1 MSRWLNKLQARLR
14 TLLKP
19 APVFVGGGSVADATA
34 QFEAWAA
41 EHAGSVCEIGLAG
54 AWVHVCVVPDEV
66 VDASAGDDDALI
78 DYARLQFEH
87 YFGISGSAWTMA
99 ASRDAR
105 AALVC
110 ALSTELL
117 DALRAAAAAHHVRVQ
132 RVAPW
137 WVRGVQAVLQ
147 DALNDET
154 APRAV
159 AAVEPDRA
167 TLVLVQGGRIARV
180 IGEASLAPLDWRARL
195 SGAPAAASLWC
206 FKLGAGDEQAQAV
219 RGHVAPELVFQQIEA
234 TS

>member
-1 MSRWLNKLQARLR
+1 VSRWLNKLQARLR

-19 APVFVGGGSVADATA
+19 AAVYVGGANVADATA

-54 AWVHVCVVPDEV
+54 AWVHVCVVPAEV
-66 VDASAGDDDALI
+66 VDASAGDDEALI

-87 YFGISGSAWTMA
+87 YFGISGSAWAMA

-147 DALNDET
+147 DALNDVN

-159 AAVEPDRA
+159 AAIEPDRT
-167 TLVLVQGGRIARV
+167 TLVVAQEGRIARV
-180 IGEASLAPLDWRARL
+180 ISEASLSPHDWRTRL
-195 SGAPAAASLWC
+195 SGAPAAASLWA
-206 FKLGAGDEQAQAV
+206 FKLGAGDEQVQAL
-219 RGHVAPELVFQQIEA
+219 RGQVAPELVFQQIEA
-234 TS
+234 SV